1 MDFQLVLPM
10 FFPKLREIKFKTKQ
24 NRLFMSKTIIIS
36 NRLPVQLQ
44 ISNGGITAIPSVGG
58 LATGMKSVHSGGDS
72 LWIGWSGLTDEE
84 IPEELAPKIDKALAE
99 HGSSKV
105 RLTKKEVNGF
115 YFGFSNRTIWPL
127 FHYFLEYSEFEL
139 SYWETYKAVN
149 QKFADAILEK
159 AGDNDT
165 IWVHDY
171 QLMLVP
177 QMVREKHPNI
187 SIGFFLHIPFPS
199 YEIFRTL
206 PWRREILQGLLGS
219 DLIGFHTYDYERH
232 FLSSVRR
239 LLGLEVSFN
248 DIYLDD
254 RVIKVDSFPMGIDY
268 KKFHEAAKEHA
279 QRNESQKSELQKR
292 LDTHKKSAPDAK
304 FFLSIDRL
312 DYSKGIAKR
321 LKAFEYF
328 LNKYPAYKEKVRLI
342 ILAVP
347 SRSNVPQYKL
357 LKKEI
362 DELVGRINGELSTV
376 SWTPIWYFYRSMPF
390 ENLIDL
396 YTSCD
401 IAWLTPIR
409 DGMNLVAKEYIA
421 TRTDKTGVLIL
432 SEMAG
437 SANEMN
443 ESLLINPNNFE
454 QIADT
459 LYQAINMPKE
469 EQQERNGILQKRL
482 ERYNVEKWANDF
494 MTSLVNQKE
503 KEDVYVSR
511 RLSVDLMNTVMH
523 SYIDAKKRLVFLD
536 YDGTLAGFHND
547 PQKASPDEALYKLLD
562 EISSQPNTDMYLISG
577 RDKETFTK
585 WFLPKKYN
593 MIVEHGVWLSQDG
606 KDFHML
612 ENVKK
617 DWMAKILPVLESF
630 VDRTP
635 GSFIE
640 EKNYSLAWHYRNT
653 DPDFGQK
660 RAMELNTVLTSLI
673 ANDDLSVLNG
683 NKVMEIKS
691 SNVNKGRAA
700 MRIYAEQDYDFVFAI
715 GDDWTDEF
723 MFQELPEE
731 SVTVKVGRQKT
742 SAKYFVDN
750 TKNVRDILARF
761 AEKR

>member
-1 MDFQLVLPM
+1 
-10 FFPKLREIKFKTKQ
+10 
-24 NRLFMSKTIIIS
+24 MSKTIIIS
-36 NRLPVQLQ
+36 NRLPVQLE
-44 ISNGGITAIPSVGG
+44 IGNGSINAIPSVGG

-84 IPEELAPKIDKALAE
+84 IPKELTAKIDKALAE

-105 RLTKKEVNGF
+105 SLNEEEVNGF

-127 FHYFLEYSEFEL
+127 FHYFLEYAEFEL
-139 SYWETYKAVN
+139 DSWLTYKAVN
-149 QKFADAILEK
+149 QKFANAILEK
-159 AGDNDT
+159 AGEDDT
-165 IWVHDY
+165 IWIHDY

-177 QMVREKHPNI
+177 KMVREKRPNL

-206 PWRREILQGLLGS
+206 PWREEVLEGLLGS

-239 LLGLEVSFN
+239 LLGAEVSYN
-248 DIYLDD
+248 DIYVDNRL
-254 RVIKVDSFPMGIDY
+254 VKVDSFPMGIDY
-268 KKFHEAAKEHA
+268 EKFSEAAKTH
-279 QRNESQKSELQKR
+279 QQNSVDQQSDLQKR
-292 LDTHKKSAPDAK
+292 LDLHKKSSPDAK
-304 FFLSIDRL
+304 LILSIDRL

-321 LKAFEYF
+321 LHAFKYF
-328 LNKYPAYKEKVRLI
+328 LDKYPEYKEKIRLI

-347 SRSNVPQYKL
+347 SRSNVPQYQL

-376 SWTPIWYFYRSMPF
+376 SWTPIWYFYRSLPF

-396 YTSCD
+396 YTSSD

-421 TRTDKTGVLIL
+421 TRTDKSGVLIL

-443 ESLLINPNNFE
+443 EALLINPNNFE
-454 QIADT
+454 QIADA
-459 LYQAINMPKE
+459 LFMAINMPAL
-469 EQQERNGILQKRL
+469 EQQRRNTILQKRL

-494 MTSLVNQKE
+494 MTSLRDHKNR
-503 KEDVYVSR
+503 DTANVSK
-511 RLSVDLMNTVMH
+511 RLTETRLKSVLQDYH
-523 SYIDAKKRLVFLD
+523 KAKKRLIFID
-536 YDGTLAGFHND
+536 YDGTLTGFKID
-547 PQKASPDEALYKLLD
+547 PQKASPDKELYNLLD
-562 EISSQPNTDMYLISG
+562 QLNEKEGNDIYLISG
-577 RDKETFTK
+577 RDKETFAR

-593 MIVEHGVWLSQDG
+593 MIVEHGVWISEQG
-606 KDFHML
+606 EEFRML

-617 DWMAKILPVLESF
+617 DWMEKIYPVLESF

-653 DPDFGQK
+653 DPDFGVN
-660 RAMELNTVLTSLI
+660 RATELNTVLTSLI
-673 ANDDLSVLNG
+673 GNDDISVLNG

-700 MRIYAEQDYDFVFAI
+700 MRVLAQKDYDFIFAI

-731 SVTVKVGRQKT
+731 AVTIKVGMQNT
-742 SAKYFVDN
+742 QAKYYIESVSL
-750 TKNVRDILARF
+750 VRNLLKKFI
-761 AEKR
+761 

>member
-1 MDFQLVLPM
+1 
-10 FFPKLREIKFKTKQ
+10 
-24 NRLFMSKTIIIS
+24 MSKTIIIS
-36 NRLPVQLQ
+36 NRLPVQLE
-44 ISNGGITAIPSVGG
+44 IGNGSINAIPSVGG

-84 IPEELAPKIDKALAE
+84 IPKELTDKIDKALAE

-105 RLTKKEVNGF
+105 SLNEEEVNGF

-127 FHYFLEYSEFEL
+127 FHYFLEYAEFEL
-139 SYWETYKAVN
+139 DSWLTYKSVN

-159 AGDNDT
+159 AGEDDT
-165 IWVHDY
+165 IWIHDY

-177 QMVREKHPNI
+177 KMVREKRPNL

-206 PWRREILQGLLGS
+206 PWREEVLEGLLGS

-239 LLGLEVSFN
+239 LLGAEVSFN
-248 DIYLDD
+248 DIYVDNRL
-254 RVIKVDSFPMGIDY
+254 VKADSFPMGIDY
-268 KKFHEAAKEHA
+268 EKFSEAAKKHQQNSEDQQSDL
-279 QRNESQKSELQKR
+279 QRR
-292 LDTHKKSAPDAK
+292 LDLHKKSSPDAK
-304 FFLSIDRL
+304 LILSIDRL

-321 LKAFEYF
+321 LHAFKYF
-328 LNKYPAYKEKVRLI
+328 LDKYPEYKEKIRLI

-376 SWTPIWYFYRSMPF
+376 SWTPIWYFYRSLPF

-396 YTSCD
+396 YTSSD

-421 TRTDKTGVLIL
+421 TRTDKSGVLIL

-443 ESLLINPNNFE
+443 EALLINPNNFE
-454 QIADT
+454 QIAAA
-459 LYQAINMPKE
+459 LFMAINMPVL
-469 EQQERNGILQKRL
+469 EQQRRNTILQKRL

-494 MTSLVNQKE
+494 MNSLQAQK
-503 KEDVYVSR
+503 DRDTANVSK
-511 RLSVDLMNTVMH
+511 RLTDTILKGVLQDYH
-523 SYIDAKKRLVFLD
+523 HAKKKLFFID
-536 YDGTLAGFHND
+536 YDGTLTGFKID
-547 PQKASPDEALYKLLD
+547 PQKASPDKELYNLLD
-562 EISSQPNTDMYLISG
+562 ELSKKEGNDIYLISG
-577 RDKETFTK
+577 RDKETFTR

-593 MIVEHGVWLSQDG
+593 MIVEHGVWISEQG
-606 KDFHML
+606 EEFRML

-617 DWMAKILPVLESF
+617 DWMEKIYPVLESF

-653 DPDFGQK
+653 DPDFGVN
-660 RAMELNTVLTSLI
+660 RATELNTVLTSLI
-673 ANDDLSVLNG
+673 GNDDISVLNG

-700 MRIYAEQDYDFVFAI
+700 MRVLGQKDYDFIFAI

-723 MFQELPEE
+723 MFQELPKEA
-731 SVTVKVGRQKT
+731 VTVKVGMQNT
-742 SAKYFVDN
+742 QAKYYIESVSG
-750 TKNVRDILARF
+750 VRGILKKF
-761 AEKR
+761 L

>member
-1 MDFQLVLPM
+1 
-10 FFPKLREIKFKTKQ
+10 
-24 NRLFMSKTIIIS
+24 MSKTIIIS

-44 ISNGGITAIPSVGG
+44 IDKGNITAIPSVGG
-58 LATGMKSVHSGGDS
+58 LATGMKSVHTGGDS

-84 IPEELAPKIDKALAE
+84 IPEELSPEIDKALAK

-105 RLTKKEVNGF
+105 NLTAEEVDGF
-115 YFGFSNRTIWPL
+115 YYGFSNRTIWPL
-127 FHYFLEYSEFEL
+127 FHYFLQYSEFEL
-139 SYWETYKAVN
+139 DSWNIYRSVN
-149 QKFADAILEK
+149 QKFADAILEE
-159 AGDNDT
+159 ADDNDT

-177 QMVREKHPNI
+177 QMVREKRPNI

-199 YEIFRTL
+199 YEIFRIL
-206 PWRREILQGLLGS
+206 PWRKEILRGLLGS

-248 DIYLDD
+248 EINLED
-254 RVIKVDSFPMGIDY
+254 RIIKVDSFPMGIDY
-268 KKFHEAAKEHA
+268 KKFNEAAKDHDQKGPE
-279 QRNESQKSELQKR
+279 QRSELQRR
-292 LDTHKKSAPDAK
+292 LDMHKESAPDAK
-304 FFLSIDRL
+304 FLLSIDRL

-321 LKAFEYF
+321 LYAFEYF
-328 LNKYPAYKEKVRLI
+328 LNKYPQYKEKVRLI

-347 SRSNVPQYKL
+347 SRSNVPQYQL

-362 DELVGRINGELSTV
+362 DELVGRINGEFSTV

-396 YTSCD
+396 YTSSD

-421 TRTDKTGVLIL
+421 TRTDQTGVLIL

-454 QIADT
+454 QTADA
-459 LYQAINMPKE
+459 LYEAINMPLE
-469 EQQERNGILQKRL
+469 EQQSRNSILQKRL

-494 MTSLVNQKE
+494 MNSLQLQKQ
-503 KEDVYVSR
+503 KDHSYKSR
-511 RLSVDLMNTVMH
+511 RLSSDLIEKVTE
-523 SYIDAKKRLVFLD
+523 SYEKSNKRLLFID
-536 YDGTLAGFHND
+536 YDGTLAGFHGD
-547 PQKASPDEALYKLLD
+547 PQKANPDEEMYDLLD
-562 EISSQPNTDMYLISG
+562 RLAAQENTDMYLISG

-593 MIVEHGVWLSQDG
+593 MIVEHGVWISENG
-606 KDFHML
+606 EEFRML

-617 DWMAKILPVLESF
+617 DWMEKIHPVLDSF

-640 EKNYSLAWHYRNT
+640 EKNYSLAWHYRKT
-653 DPDFGQK
+653 DPDFGKK
-660 RAMELNTVLTSLI
+660 RATELNTVLTSLI

-683 NKVMEIKS
+683 NKVIEIKS

-700 MRIYAEQDYDFVFAI
+700 MRVFSEQEYDFVFAI

-723 MFQELPEE
+723 MFQELPET
-731 SVTVKVGRQKT
+731 SITVKVGRQKT
-742 SAKYFVDN
+742 QARYYVDSI
-750 TKNVRDILARF
+750 KNVRDLLDKFTR
-761 AEKR
+761 

>member
-1 MDFQLVLPM
+1 MG
-10 FFPKLREIKFKTKQ
+10 
-24 NRLFMSKTIIIS
+24 KTIIIS

-44 ISNGGITAIPSVGG
+44 ISNGAITAVPSVGG

-84 IPEELAPKIDKALAE
+84 IPEELVDDIDKALAE

-105 RLTKKEVNGF
+105 RLTADEVDGF
-115 YFGFSNRTIWPL
+115 YYGFSNRTIWPL

-139 SYWETYKAVN
+139 DSWNTYKAVN

-159 AGDNDT
+159 ANDDDT

-177 QMVREKHPNI
+177 QLIREKRPNI
-187 SIGFFLHIPFPS
+187 AIGFFLHIPFPS

-206 PWRREILQGLLGS
+206 PWREEILEGLLGS

-239 LLGLEVSFN
+239 LLGSEVSFN
-248 DIYLDD
+248 DIYQGN
-254 RVIKVDSFPMGIDY
+254 RVVKVDSFPMGIDY
-268 KKFHEAAKEHA
+268 KKFSEAAKEHY
-279 QRNESQKSELQKR
+279 QKPDSQQSELQQR
-292 LDTHKKSAPDAK
+292 LNTHKKADPESK
-304 FFLSIDRL
+304 FILSIDRL

-321 LKAFEYF
+321 LNAFEYF
-328 LNKYPAYKEKVRLI
+328 LNKYPQYKEKVRLI
-342 ILAVP
+342 VLAVP
-347 SRSNVPQYKL
+347 SRSNVPQYQL
-357 LKKEI
+357 LKREI
-362 DELVGRINGELSTV
+362 DELVGRINGEFSTV

-390 ENLIDL
+390 DNLIDL
-396 YTSCD
+396 YTSSD
-401 IAWLTPIR
+401 IAWLTPLR

-459 LYQAINMPKE
+459 LYEAINMPKE
-469 EQQERNGILQKRL
+469 EQQARNTQLQKRL
-482 ERYNVEKWANDF
+482 ERYNVEKWANSF
-494 MTSLVNQKE
+494 MNSLKAQK
-503 KEDVYVSR
+503 DRDAANVSK
-511 RLSVDLMNTVMH
+511 RLTDTRLNTILDDY
-523 SYIDAKKRLVFLD
+523 SKAKKRILFLD

-547 PQKASPDEALYKLLD
+547 PQKAGPDDELYLLLD
-562 EISSQPNTDMYLISG
+562 AISAQENTVLYLVSG
-577 RDKETFTK
+577 RDKDTFTR

-593 MIVEHGVWLSQDG
+593 MIVEHGVWISQNG
-606 KDFHML
+606 EKFRML
-612 ENVKK
+612 ENVKN
-617 DWMAKILPVLESF
+617 DWMEKIRPVLESF

-640 EKNYSLAWHYRNT
+640 EKNYSLAWHYRKT
-653 DPDFGQK
+653 DPDFGNL
-660 RAMELNTVLTSLI
+660 RATELNTVLTSLI

-683 NKVMEIKS
+683 NKVMEVKS
-691 SNVNKGRAA
+691 SNVNKGRATV
-700 MRIYAEQDYDFVFAI
+700 RVLGEDTYDFAFAI

-723 MFQELPEE
+723 MFQELPE
-731 SVTVKVGRQKT
+731 STVTVKVGRQKT
-742 SAKYFVDN
+742 SAKYYVENIKKVRELLKSFVQA
-750 TKNVRDILARF
+750 K
-761 AEKR
+761 

>member
-1 MDFQLVLPM
+1 MG
-10 FFPKLREIKFKTKQ
+10 
-24 NRLFMSKTIIIS
+24 KTIIIS

-44 ISNGGITAIPSVGG
+44 IHNGSITAIPSVGG

-72 LWIGWSGLTDEE
+72 LWIGWSGLTEEDIPQELEPDIDEALKQHGCAKVKLSS
-84 IPEELAPKIDKALAE
+84 EEVE
-99 HGSSKV
+99 
-105 RLTKKEVNGF
+105 GF

-127 FHYFLEYSEFEL
+127 FHYFLEYSEFTL
-139 SYWETYKAVN
+139 DNWTTYQEVN
-149 QKFADAILEK
+149 QKFADTILEK
-159 AGDNDT
+159 AGAEDT
-165 IWVHDY
+165 IWIHDY

-177 QMVREKHPNI
+177 QMVKKQRPNT

-206 PWRREILQGLLGS
+206 PWREEVLQGLLGS

-248 DIYLDD
+248 DIYMDN

-268 KKFHEAAKEHA
+268 KKFSEAAKEHA
-279 QRNESQKSELQKR
+279 KRPAAQQSELQRR
-292 LDTHKKSAPDAK
+292 LNTHKESTPDAK
-304 FFLSIDRL
+304 FLLSIDRL

-321 LKAFEYF
+321 LNAFEYF
-328 LNKYPAYKEKVRLI
+328 LNKYPQYKEKVRLI

-347 SRSNVPQYKL
+347 SRSNVPQYQL

-362 DELVGRINGELSTV
+362 DELVGRINGELATV

-459 LYQAINMPKE
+459 LYEAINMPAQ
-469 EQQERNGILQKRL
+469 EQKERNGQLQKRL

-494 MTSLVNQKE
+494 MTSLERQKHL
-503 KEDVYVSR
+503 DAARISR
-511 RLSVDLMNTVMH
+511 RLTENLIASVVSDYTK
-523 SYIDAKKRLVFLD
+523 AKKRLLFLD

-547 PQKASPDEALYKLLD
+547 PQKASPDAALYQLLD
-562 EISSQPNTDMYLISG
+562 GIKAQKNTDLFLISG
-577 RDKETFTK
+577 RDKDTFK
-585 WFLPKKYN
+585 RWFMKKEYN
-593 MIVEHGVWLSQDG
+593 MIVEHGVWISKKGEEFDL
-606 KDFHML
+606 L
-612 ENVKK
+612 EKVKN
-617 DWMAKILPVLESF
+617 DWMEKIRPVLESF

-635 GSFIE
+635 GSFVE

-653 DPDFGQK
+653 DPDFGNK
-660 RAMELNTVLTSLI
+660 RATELTTVLTSLI
-673 ANDDLSVLNG
+673 ANDNLSVLSG
-683 NKVMEIKS
+683 NKVLEIKNS
-691 SNVNKGRAA
+691 GVNKGRAA
-700 MRIYAEQDYDFVFAI
+700 MRMLVEDDYDFVFAI

-723 MFQELPEE
+723 MFQELPETAI
-731 SVTVKVGRQKT
+731 TVKVGRQKT
-742 SAKYFVDN
+742 QAKYYVEN
-750 TKNVRDILARF
+750 TKRVRELLERF
-761 AEKR
+761 K

>member
-1 MDFQLVLPM
+1 MG
-10 FFPKLREIKFKTKQ
+10 
-24 NRLFMSKTIIIS
+24 KTIIIS

-44 ISNGGITAIPSVGG
+44 IGNGTISAIPSVGG
-58 LATGMKSVHSGGDS
+58 LATGMKSVHAGGDS
-72 LWIGWSGLTDEE
+72 LWIGWSGLTNEE
-84 IPEELAPKIDKALAE
+84 IPKELSADIDKALKE

-105 RLTKKEVNGF
+105 KLSKEEVDGF

-139 SYWETYKAVN
+139 DSWNTYKQVN

-159 AGDNDT
+159 AEDDDT

-177 QMVREKHPNI
+177 QMVRAKKPKI
-187 SIGFFLHIPFPS
+187 AIGFFLHIPFPS

-206 PWRREILQGLLGS
+206 PWREEILEGLLGA

-248 DIYLDD
+248 EIDVNS
-254 RVIKVDSFPMGIDY
+254 RAVKVDSFPMGIDY
-268 KKFHEAAKEHA
+268 KKFSEAAASHEKRTSDDLSDLQRRLNNHKE
-279 QRNESQKSELQKR
+279 S
-292 LDTHKKSAPDAK
+292 TPDAK
-304 FFLSIDRL
+304 LLLSIDRL
-312 DYSKGIAKR
+312 DYTKGIAKR
-321 LKAFEYF
+321 LNAFEYF
-328 LNKYPAYKEKVRLI
+328 LNKFPEYKEKVRLI

-347 SRSNVPQYKL
+347 SRSNVPQYQL
-357 LKKEI
+357 LKKEV
-362 DELVGRINGELSTV
+362 DELVGRINGDFATV
-376 SWTPIWYFYRSMPF
+376 SWTPIWYFYRSVPF

-396 YTSCD
+396 YTSSD

-459 LYQAINMPKE
+459 LYKALNMPVE
-469 EQQERNGILQKRL
+469 EQQARNTQLQKRL

-494 MTSLVNQKE
+494 MNSLQDQKA
-503 KEDVYVSR
+503 KDAANVSR
-511 RLSVDLMNTVMH
+511 RITENRLSGI
-523 SYIDAKKRLVFLD
+523 IDTFKKAKKRLLFLD
-536 YDGTLAGFHND
+536 YDGTLAGFHTD
-547 PQKASPDEALYKLLD
+547 PQKAGPDNELYILLD
-562 EISSQPNTDMYLISG
+562 KLNALKNTTVYLISG
-577 RDKETFTK
+577 RDKDTFTR

-593 MIVEHGVWLSQDG
+593 MIVEHGVWLSEKG
-606 KDFHML
+606 EEFRMI
-612 ENVKK
+612 ENVKN
-617 DWMAKILPVLESF
+617 DWMDKIRPVLESF

-635 GSFIE
+635 GAFIE
-640 EKNYSLAWHYRNT
+640 EKNYSLAWHYRKT
-653 DPDFGQK
+653 DPDFGNL
-660 RAMELNTVLTSLI
+660 RANELTTVLTSLI
-673 ANDDLSVLNG
+673 GTDDLSLLSG

-691 SNVNKGRAA
+691 SNVNKGRAS
-700 MRIYAEQDYDFVFAI
+700 MRVYGEDDYDFVFAI

-731 SVTVKVGRQKT
+731 AVTVKVGSHKT
-742 SAKYFVDN
+742 QAKYYVDN
-750 TKNVRDILARF
+750 VNKVRDLLAKF
-761 AEKR
+761 TD

>member
-1 MDFQLVLPM
+1 MA
-10 FFPKLREIKFKTKQ
+10 
-24 NRLFMSKTIIIS
+24 KTIIIS

-44 ISNGGITAIPSVGG
+44 IDNGSINAIPSVGG
-58 LATGMKSVHSGGDS
+58 LATGMKSVHSEGKS
-72 LWIGWSGLTDEE
+72 LWIGWSGLTEEE
-84 IPEELAPKIDKALAE
+84 IPPELEGKIDEALAK
-99 HGSSKV
+99 HGSVKV
-105 RLTKKEVNGF
+105 KLTNEEVNGF
-115 YFGFSNRTIWPL
+115 YYGFSNRTIWPL

-139 SYWETYKAVN
+139 ASWNTYKEVN
-149 QKFADAILEK
+149 QKFADAILEE
-159 AGDNDT
+159 AAEDDI

-177 QMVREKHPNI
+177 QMVREKSPDV

-206 PWRREILQGLLGS
+206 PWREEVLMGLLGS

-239 LLGLEVSFN
+239 ILGLEVSFN
-248 DIYLDD
+248 DIYTDD
-254 RVIKVDSFPMGIDY
+254 RVVKVDSFPMGIDY
-268 KKFHEAAKEHA
+268 VKFSKAAKE
-279 QRNESQKSELQKR
+279 NESLAKKDQSELQRR
-292 LDTHKKSAPDAK
+292 LNKHKEASPDAK
-304 FFLSIDRL
+304 FLLSIDRL

-321 LKAFEYF
+321 LNAYEYF
-328 LNKYPAYKEKVRLI
+328 LKKYPQYKEKVRLI

-357 LKKEI
+357 LKREI
-362 DELVGRINGELSTV
+362 DELVGRINGELATV

-459 LYQAINMPKE
+459 IHKAIQMPVE
-469 EQQERNGILQKRL
+469 EQKERNKVLQKRL

-494 MTSLVNQKE
+494 MRSLTIQSDK
-503 KEDVYVSR
+503 DPAYVTR
-511 RLSVDLMNTVMH
+511 RLSVDLTNTIMTQ
-523 SYIDAKKRLVFLD
+523 YREAEKRLLFVD

-547 PQKASPDEALYKLLD
+547 PQKASPDADLYELIDKLNAL
-562 EISSQPNTDMYLISG
+562 ENTDVYIISG
-577 RDKETFTK
+577 RDKETFER
-585 WFLPKKYN
+585 WFKKKKYN
-593 MIVEHGVWLSQDG
+593 MIVEHGVWLSENG
-606 KDFHML
+606 SDFTML

-617 DWMAKILPVLESF
+617 DWFEKILPVLESF

-660 RAMELNTVLTSLI
+660 RASELDTVLRSLI

-700 MRIYAEQDYDFVFAI
+700 MRIFTQQTYDFVFAI

-723 MFQELPEE
+723 MFQELPDTA
-731 SVTVKVGRQKT
+731 VTVKVGRQKT
-742 SAKYFVDN
+742 QAKYFLDSI
-750 TKNVRDILARF
+750 KNVRDLLKMF
-761 AEKR
+761 TEEKV

>member
-1 MDFQLVLPM
+1 
-10 FFPKLREIKFKTKQ
+10 
-24 NRLFMSKTIIIS
+24 MSKTIIIS

-44 ISNGGITAIPSVGG
+44 ISNGGITATPSVGG

-72 LWIGWSGLTDEE
+72 LWIGWSGLTDED
-84 IPEELAPKIDKALAE
+84 IPEELIPDIDKALAK

-105 RLTKKEVNGF
+105 QLTKKEVDGF
-115 YFGFSNRTIWPL
+115 YYGFSNRTIWPL

-139 SYWETYKAVN
+139 FSWETYQSVN
-149 QKFADAILEK
+149 QKFADAILEH
-159 AGDNDT
+159 AEDDDV

-177 QMVREKHPNI
+177 QMVREKRPNV

-199 YEIFRTL
+199 FEIFRTL
-206 PWRREILQGLLGS
+206 PWRSEILLGLLGA

-248 DIYLDD
+248 DIFMGD
-254 RVIKVDSFPMGIDY
+254 REIKVDSFPMGIDY
-268 KKFHEAAKEHA
+268 KKFHEAAIEHT
-279 QRNESQKSELQKR
+279 QRNEKEKSELQKR
-292 LDTHKKSAPDAK
+292 LDTHKASTPDAK

-312 DYSKGIAKR
+312 DYTKGIAKR
-321 LKAFEYF
+321 LNAFEYF
-328 LNKYPAYKEKVRLI
+328 LNKYPEYKEKVRLI

-347 SRSNVPQYKL
+347 SRSNVPQYQL
-357 LKKEI
+357 LKKEV
-362 DELVGRINGELSTV
+362 DELVGRINGEHSTV

-390 ENLIDL
+390 DNLIDL
-396 YTSCD
+396 YTTCD

-409 DGMNLVAKEYIA
+409 DGMNLVAKEYVA
-421 TRTDKTGVLIL
+421 TRTDQTGVLIL

-459 LYQAINMPKE
+459 LYKAINMPKK
-469 EQQERNGILQKRL
+469 EQQNRNKLLQQRL

-494 MTSLVNQKE
+494 MNSLLNQKQR
-503 KEDVYVSR
+503 DLTYVSR
-511 RLSVDLMNTVMH
+511 KLSVDIMNTIMKD
-523 SYIDAKKRLVFLD
+523 YNRAKKRLLFLD

-547 PQKASPDEALYKLLD
+547 PQQAGPDEQLYALLD
-562 EISSQPNTDMYLISG
+562 EISAQEGTEMYLISG

-585 WFLPKKYN
+585 WFLPKGYN
-593 MIVEHGVWLSQDG
+593 MIVEHGVWISQG
-606 KDFHML
+606 GEKFRML
-612 ENVKK
+612 ENVKN
-617 DWMAKILPVLESF
+617 DWMEKIRPVLESF

-635 GSFIE
+635 GSFVE
-640 EKNYSLAWHYRNT
+640 EKNYSLAWHYRQT

-660 RAMELNTVLTSLI
+660 RSVELNTVLTSLI

-691 SNVNKGRAA
+691 SNVNKGRAS
-700 MRIYAEQDYDFVFAI
+700 MRVFADADYDFVFAI

-723 MFQELPEE
+723 MFQELPE
-731 SVTVKVGRQKT
+731 STVTVKVGRQKT
-742 SAKYFVDN
+742 HARYFVDG
-750 TKNVRDILARF
+750 TKSVRDILARF
-761 AEKR
+761 VDKI

>member
-1 MDFQLVLPM
+1 MG
-10 FFPKLREIKFKTKQ
+10 
-24 NRLFMSKTIIIS
+24 KTIIIS

-44 ISNGGITAIPSVGG
+44 ISNGTINAIPSVGG

-84 IPEELAPKIDKALAE
+84 IPEKLEPKIDSALAE

-105 RLTKKEVNGF
+105 RLTEAEVEGF

-139 SYWETYKAVN
+139 DSWNIYKSVN

-159 AGDNDT
+159 SNEDDT
-165 IWVHDY
+165 IWIHDY

-177 QMVREKHPNI
+177 QMVREKRPNI
-187 SIGFFLHIPFPS
+187 AIGFFLHIPFPS

-206 PWRREILQGLLGS
+206 PWREEVLQVLLGAV
-219 DLIGFHTYDYERH
+219 LIGFHTYDYERH

-248 DIYLDD
+248 DIYLDN
-254 RVIKVDSFPMGIDY
+254 RIIKVDSFPMGIDY
-268 KKFHEAAKEHA
+268 KKFSEAAKEHQKNTSDQQSDLQ
-279 QRNESQKSELQKR
+279 QRLNNHKR
-292 LDTHKKSAPDAK
+292 STPDAK
-304 FFLSIDRL
+304 LILSIDRL

-321 LKAFEYF
+321 LNAFEYF
-328 LNKYPAYKEKVRLI
+328 LNKYPQYKEKVRLI

-362 DELVGRINGELSTV
+362 DELVGRINGDFSTV
-376 SWTPIWYFYRSMPF
+376 SWTPIWYFYRSVPF

-396 YTSCD
+396 YTSSD
-401 IAWLTPIR
+401 IAWLTPLR
-409 DGMNLVAKEYIA
+409 DGMNLVAKEYVA

-454 QIADT
+454 QIADA
-459 LYQAINMPKE
+459 LVEAINMPIE
-469 EQQERNGILQKRL
+469 EQKARNTHLQKRL
-482 ERYNVEKWANDF
+482 KRYNVEKWANDF
-494 MTSLVNQKE
+494 MTSLYAQKDRE
-503 KEDVYVSR
+503 SLNVSK
-511 RLSVDLMNTVMH
+511 RLTENRLTTVLEEF
-523 SYIDAKKRLVFLD
+523 SKAKKRILFLD
-536 YDGTLAGFHND
+536 YDGTLSGFHVD
-547 PQKASPDEALYKLLD
+547 PQKASPDKELYQLLD
-562 EISSQPNTDMYLISG
+562 SLNALKNTEVYLVSG
-577 RDKETFTK
+577 RDKETFSK

-593 MIVEHGVWLSQDG
+593 MIAEHGVWISEKG
-606 KDFHML
+606 KEFRML
-612 ENVKK
+612 ENVKN
-617 DWMAKILPVLESF
+617 DWMEKIRPVLESF

-640 EKNYSLAWHYRNT
+640 EKNYSLAWHYRKT
-653 DPDFGQK
+653 DPDFGTL
-660 RAMELNTVLTSLI
+660 RASELNTVLTSLI

-691 SNVNKGRAA
+691 SNVNKGRATL
-700 MRIYAEQDYDFVFAI
+700 RVLGEDDYDFAFAI

-723 MFQELPEE
+723 MFQELPE
-731 SVTVKVGRQKT
+731 STVTVKVGRQKT
-742 SAKYFVDN
+742 QARYFIDNIKY
-750 TKNVRDILARF
+750 VRNLLKRF
-761 AEKR
+761 TD

>member
-1 MDFQLVLPM
+1 MG
-10 FFPKLREIKFKTKQ
+10 
-24 NRLFMSKTIIIS
+24 KTIIIS
-36 NRLPVQLQ
+36 NRLPIQLQ
-44 ISNGGITAIPSVGG
+44 IHNGGITAIPSVGG

-84 IPEELAPKIDKALAE
+84 IPEDLVGDIDDALAK

-105 RLTKKEVNGF
+105 NLSQQEVDGF
-115 YFGFSNRTIWPL
+115 YYGFSNRTVWPL
-127 FHYFLEYSEFEL
+127 FHYFLEYSEFEIE
-139 SYWETYKAVN
+139 SWETYKKVN
-149 QKFADAILEK
+149 QKFADAIVAK
-159 AGDNDT
+159 ADDDDT

-177 QMVREKHPNI
+177 QMVREKLPNI

-199 YEIFRTL
+199 FEIFRTL
-206 PWRREILQGLLGS
+206 PWRKEVLEGLLGS

-239 LLGLEVSFN
+239 ILGLDVSFN
-248 DIYLDD
+248 DIYLED
-254 RVIKVDSFPMGIDY
+254 RIIKVDSFPMGIDY
-268 KKFHEAAKEHA
+268 KKFSDAALEHQ
-279 QRNESQKSELQKR
+279 QRSKAEQSELQQR
-292 LDTHKKSAPDAK
+292 LNNHKESAPDAK
-304 FFLSIDRL
+304 FILSIDRL
-312 DYSKGIAKR
+312 DYTKGIAKR
-321 LKAFEYF
+321 LNAFEYF
-328 LNKYPAYKEKVRLI
+328 LTKYPQYKEKVRLI

-347 SRSNVPQYKL
+347 SRSNVPQYQL
-357 LKKEI
+357 LKREV
-362 DELVGRINGELSTV
+362 DELVGRINGEFSTV

-396 YTSCD
+396 YTSSD

-409 DGMNLVAKEYIA
+409 DGMNLVAKEYVA

-437 SANEMN
+437 AANEMN

-459 LYQAINMPKE
+459 IHQAIQMPKE
-469 EQQERNGILQKRL
+469 EQQERNDVLQKRL
-482 ERYNVEKWANDF
+482 ERYNVERWANDF
-494 MTSLVNQKE
+494 MSSLTAQKE
-503 KEDVYVSR
+503 NSHSYVSR
-511 RLSVDLMNTVMH
+511 KLSAILLDKITDDYKASKRRLLF
-523 SYIDAKKRLVFLD
+523 ID
-536 YDGTLAGFHND
+536 YDGTLAGFHNN
-547 PQKASPDEALYKLLD
+547 PQKASPDEELYELLD
-562 EISSQPNTDMYLISG
+562 AISSQENTDMYLISG

-593 MIVEHGVWLSQDG
+593 MIVEHGVWISENG
-606 KDFHML
+606 AEFSML

-617 DWMAKILPVLESF
+617 DWMEKILPVLESF

-640 EKNYSLAWHYRNT
+640 EKNYSLAWHYRKT

-660 RAMELNTVLTSLI
+660 RASELNTVLTSLI

-700 MRIYAEQDYDFVFAI
+700 MRMYGKNDYDFVFAI

-723 MFQELPEE
+723 MFQELPK
-731 SVTVKVGRQKT
+731 SAVTVKVGLQKT
-742 SAKYFVDN
+742 SAKYYVDG
-750 TKNVRDILARF
+750 TKDVRKLLKRF
-761 AEKR
+761 LD

>member
-1 MDFQLVLPM
+1 MA
-10 FFPKLREIKFKTKQ
+10 
-24 NRLFMSKTIIIS
+24 KTIIIS

-44 ISNGGITAIPSVGG
+44 INNGTINAIPSVGG

-84 IPEELAPKIDKALAE
+84 IPEELAPKIDSALAE

-105 RLTKKEVNGF
+105 RLTADEVEGF

-139 SYWETYKAVN
+139 ESWNIYKSVN

-159 AGDNDT
+159 AGDDDT
-165 IWVHDY
+165 IWIHDY

-177 QMVREKHPNI
+177 KMVREKRPNI

-206 PWRREILQGLLGS
+206 PWREEVLEGLLGS

-248 DIYLDD
+248 DIYQDN
-254 RVIKVDSFPMGIDY
+254 RIIKVDSFPMGIDY
-268 KKFHEAAKEHA
+268 KKFNDAAKEHQKNTSEEQSDLQ
-279 QRNESQKSELQKR
+279 QRLN
-292 LDTHKKSAPDAK
+292 THKSSTPDAK
-304 FFLSIDRL
+304 LLLSIDRL

-321 LKAFEYF
+321 LNAFEYF
-328 LNKYPAYKEKVRLI
+328 LNKYPQYKEKVRLI

-347 SRSNVPQYKL
+347 SRSNVPQYQL
-357 LKKEI
+357 LKKEV
-362 DELVGRINGELSTV
+362 DELVGRINGDFSTV
-376 SWTPIWYFYRSMPF
+376 SWTPIWYFYRSVPF

-396 YTSCD
+396 YTSSD
-401 IAWLTPIR
+401 IAWLTPLR

-454 QIADT
+454 QISDA
-459 LYQAINMPKE
+459 LFQALNMPIE
-469 EQQERNGILQKRL
+469 EQQSRNTHLQKRL

-494 MTSLVNQKE
+494 MTSLKNQRDREAQNVTK
-503 KEDVYVSR
+503 
-511 RLSVDLMNTVMH
+511 RLTENRLVGILEEFKS
-523 SYIDAKKRLVFLD
+523 AKKRILFLD
-536 YDGTLAGFHND
+536 YDGTLSGFHVD
-547 PQKASPDEALYKLLD
+547 PQKAGPDKELYELLD
-562 EISSQPNTDMYLISG
+562 SIHNSKNTDLYLVSG
-577 RDKETFTK
+577 RDKDTFTR

-593 MIVEHGVWLSQDG
+593 MIVEHGVWISQKG
-606 KDFHML
+606 EDFRML
-612 ENVKK
+612 ENVKN
-617 DWMAKILPVLESF
+617 DWMEKIKPVLESF

-640 EKNYSLAWHYRNT
+640 EKNFSLAWHYRKT
-653 DPDFGQK
+653 DPDFGNL
-660 RAMELNTVLTSLI
+660 RATELNTVLTSLI

-691 SNVNKGRAA
+691 SNVNKGRATL
-700 MRIYAEQDYDFVFAI
+700 RVLGEDEYDFAFAI

-723 MFQELPEE
+723 MFQELPE
-731 SVTVKVGRQKT
+731 STVTIKVGRQKT
-742 SAKYFVDN
+742 QARFFVDN
-750 TKNVRDILARF
+750 IKLVRALLKRF
-761 AEKR
+761 TD

>member
-1 MDFQLVLPM
+1 MGIELLLP
-10 FFPKLREIKFKTKQ
+10 FFFTKFREINIKTKQ
-24 NRLFMSKTIIIS
+24 KNQFMGKTIIIS

-44 ISNGGITAIPSVGG
+44 ISNGDITAIPSVGG

-72 LWIGWSGLTDEE
+72 LWIGWSGLTNEE
-84 IPEELAPKIDKALAE
+84 IPKELSPKIDAALKE
-99 HGSSKV
+99 HGSSRV
-105 RLTKKEVNGF
+105 NLTEKEVDGF
-115 YFGFSNRTIWPL
+115 YYGFSNRTIWPL

-139 SYWETYKAVN
+139 QNWEIYKSVN
-149 QKFADAILEK
+149 QKFADAIIE
-159 AGDNDT
+159 AADDDDT
-165 IWVHDY
+165 IWIHDY

-177 QMVREKHPNI
+177 QMVREQKPDI

-199 YEIFRTL
+199 FEIFRTL
-206 PWRREILQGLLGS
+206 PWREKILEGLLGS

-239 LLGLEVSFN
+239 LLGLDVSFN
-248 DIYLDD
+248 DIYSDE

-268 KKFHEAAKEHA
+268 KKFSEAAKK
-279 QRNESQKSELQKR
+279 NEDTAPEDLSELQRR
-292 LDTHKKSAPDAK
+292 LYNHKESTADAK

-312 DYSKGIAKR
+312 DYTKGIAKR
-321 LKAFEYF
+321 LNAFEYF
-328 LNKYPAYKEKVRLI
+328 LNKYPEYKEKVRLI

-347 SRSNVPQYKL
+347 SRSNVPQYQL
-357 LKKEI
+357 LKREV
-362 DELVGRINGELSTV
+362 DELVGRINGEFSTV

-396 YTSCD
+396 YTTCD

-443 ESLLINPNNFE
+443 EAMLVNPNNFE
-454 QIADT
+454 QTADA
-459 LYQAINMPKE
+459 LKEAINMPKE
-469 EQQERNGILQKRL
+469 EQIERNSILQKRL

-494 MTSLVNQKE
+494 MSSLLDQKS
-503 KEDVYVSR
+503 KDHSHVAR
-511 RLSVDLMNTVMH
+511 RLSVDLMDTIID
-523 SYIDAKKRLVFLD
+523 SYKSSSKRLLFID
-536 YDGTLAGFHND
+536 YDGTLAGFHKD
-547 PQKASPDEALYKLLD
+547 PQKAAPDEELYELLD
-562 EISSQPNTDMYLISG
+562 NLNNQKDTEMFLISG

-585 WFLPKKYN
+585 WFLHKKYN
-593 MIVEHGVWLSQDG
+593 MIVEHGVWISRDG
-606 KDFHML
+606 EEFKML

-617 DWMAKILPVLESF
+617 DWMEKILPVLESF

-660 RAMELNTVLTSLI
+660 RASELNTVLTSLI
-673 ANDDLSVLNG
+673 GTDDLSVLNG

-700 MRIYAEQDYDFVFAI
+700 MRMYAEEQYEFVFAI

-723 MFQELPEE
+723 MFMELPED
-731 SVTVKVGRQKT
+731 SITVKVGRQKT
-742 SAKYFVDN
+742 NARYYVDSI
-750 TKNVRDILARF
+750 KNVRALLSRF
-761 AEKR
+761 VY

>member
-1 MDFQLVLPM
+1 MG
-10 FFPKLREIKFKTKQ
+10 
-24 NRLFMSKTIIIS
+24 KTIIIS

-44 ISNGGITAIPSVGG
+44 INNGTITAVPSVGG

-72 LWIGWSGLTDEE
+72 LWIGWSGLTDEQ
-84 IPEELAPKIDKALAE
+84 IPEELVKDIDIALAK

-105 RLTKKEVNGF
+105 CLTADEVEGF
-115 YFGFSNRTIWPL
+115 YYGFSNRTVWPL

-139 SYWETYKAVN
+139 DSWETYKAVN

-159 AGDNDT
+159 ATDDDT

-177 QMVREKHPNI
+177 QMVRERRPEI

-199 YEIFRTL
+199 FEIFRTL
-206 PWRREILQGLLGS
+206 PWREEVLMGLLGA

-248 DIYLDD
+248 DISLDD

-268 KKFHEAAKEHA
+268 KKFSEAAKEH
-279 QRNESQKSELQKR
+279 NNSTEKQKSELQKR

-304 FFLSIDRL
+304 FLLSIDRL

-321 LKAFEYF
+321 IYAFEYF
-328 LNKYPAYKEKVRLI
+328 LNKYPQYKEKVRLVL
-342 ILAVP
+342 LAVP
-347 SRSNVPQYKL
+347 SRSNVPQYQL
-357 LKKEI
+357 LKKEV
-362 DELVGRINGELSTV
+362 DELVGRINGEFSTV

-396 YTSCD
+396 YTSSD
-401 IAWLTPIR
+401 IAWLTPLR

-421 TRTDKTGVLIL
+421 TRVDKTGVLIL

-454 QIADT
+454 QISDALHT
-459 LYQAINMPKE
+459 AINMPKA
-469 EQQERNGILQKRL
+469 EQQRRNTILQKRL

-494 MTSLVNQKE
+494 MNSLLDQK
-503 KEDVYVSR
+503 KKDHTYISR
-511 RLSVDLMNTVMH
+511 RLSVDLMNIVTKDF
-523 SYIDAKKRLVFLD
+523 SQSKKSLLFID

-547 PQKASPDEALYKLLD
+547 PQKAAPDDALYELLD
-562 EISSQPNTDMYLISG
+562 KISSRPGTDMYLISG

-593 MIVEHGVWLSQDG
+593 MITEHGVWISQG
-606 KDFHML
+606 GEEFRML

-617 DWMAKILPVLESF
+617 DWMEKIQPVLESF

-660 RAMELNTVLTSLI
+660 RATELNTVLTSLI
-673 ANDDLSVLNG
+673 GTDDLSVLNG

-700 MRIYAEQDYDFVFAI
+700 MRVFSEDDYDFVFAI

-723 MFQELPEE
+723 MFQELPE
-731 SVTVKVGRQKT
+731 SAVTVKVGRQKT
-742 SAKYFVDN
+742 QARYYVDSI
-750 TKNVRDILARF
+750 KNVRDLLDRF
-761 AEKR
+761 TI